1 MVCSGYI
8 KKKTRGGLL
17 EKQTYFTV
25 AEANQKIP
33 WLEVQLQDI
42 ASLGKNIGRLRLDLD
57 NILRKGSSNGHGG
70 IDQYVVDNR
79 KETDAAVDRLR
90 DLAQEIN
97 DSGVILKDL
106 ERGLVDFPTL
116 WEGREVYLCWLLG
129 ESSIQFW
136 HEIDTGFAGRQPLV

>member
-1 MVCSGYI
+1 M
-8 KKKTRGGLL
+8 
-17 EKQTYFTV
+17 EKQNYFTV
-25 AEANQKIP
+25 DEANQKVP

-42 ASLGKNIGRLRLDLD
+42 VSLGKNIQRLRLDLD
-57 NILRKGSSNGHGG
+57 NILRKGSSNGHGD
-70 IDQYVVDNR
+70 IDQYVVGNH

-90 DLAQEIN
+90 NLAQEIN
-97 DSGVILKDL
+97 DSDIILKDL
-106 ERGLVDFPTL
+106 EQGLVDFPTL

>member
-1 MVCSGYI
+1 MG
-8 KKKTRGGLL
+8 
-17 EKQTYFTV
+17 KQTHFTV

-42 ASLGKNIGRLRLDLD
+42 ASFGKNIERLRLDLD
-57 NILRKGSSNGHGG
+57 NILRKGSSNGHGDT
-70 IDQYVVDNR
+70 DQDVVDNR

-90 DLAQEIN
+90 NLVQEIN
-97 DSGVILKDL
+97 DSGIILKGL

-116 WEGREVYLCWLLG
+116 WEGHEVYLCWLFG

-136 HEIDTGFAGRQPLV
+136 HEIDTGFAGRQRLV

>member
-1 MVCSGYI
+1 M
-8 KKKTRGGLL
+8 
-17 EKQTYFTV
+17 EKQNYFTV
-25 AEANQKIP
+25 DEANHKIP
-33 WLEVQLQDI
+33 WLETVLQAV
-42 ASLGKNIGRLRLDLD
+42 ASLGKNIERLKLDLD
-57 NILRKGSSNGHGG
+57 NLLRKRSSNGHGNTNQ
-70 IDQYVVDNR
+70 DVADNR

-90 DLAQEIN
+90 NLAQEIN
-97 DSGVILKDL
+97 DSGIILKDL